1 MKNNFNTD
9 DIDIDIDIDNL
20 RNEFKKY
27 IKCGLTVNEAIKK
40 FNDNNCFLI
49 SSFEAYRSLC
59 GTIELKYVRYIGSIT
74 DDQEIESIRKDT
86 KLKELYKKKEECDK
100 QISDLTIEMIKI
112 NDEINK
118 AEDNK

>member
-9 DIDIDIDIDNL
+9 DIDIDNF

-27 IKCGLTVNEAIKK
+27 IKCGLTVDEAIKK

-49 SSFEAYRSLC
+49 NSFEVYRSLC

-74 DDQEIESIRKDT
+74 TDQEIESIRKNT
-86 KLKELYKKKEECDK
+86 KLKELYKKREECKAHID
-100 QISDLTIEMIKI
+100 DLMTEFNNI
-112 NDEINK
+112 NDEIYKEKNAK
-118 AEDNK
+118 